1 MNGDFLLSVFTDYTL
16 RNVALGSALLGI
28 TGGVIGAFAV
38 LRRQS
43 LLGDALSHAALPGIG
58 LAFLL
63 SGGKAPL
70 WLLLG
75 GGVTAW
81 LAALAMI
88 TVLRF
93 TRLSEDA
100 ALGTMLASFFGFG
113 IALLTFI
120 QNGSNANQSGLD
132 KFLFGQAATIVAA
145 DVILMAA
152 LAALALGAV
161 ALLFKE
167 FKLISFDPSYAATIG
182 LPAPLLG
189 TLLTS
194 LAVVA
199 VMIGLQ
205 SVGVVL
211 MAAMLVA
218 PAVAARQWTDHLGKM
233 LLLSAG
239 FGAASGVTGALVS
252 AAVTNLPTGPL
263 VIVVISIIMILSLLF
278 APLRGL
284 LWARLSAARRDRNL
298 RDRPRAGAPGP
309 GGLNAPEVSHER

>member
-1 MNGDFLLSVFTDYTL
+1 MTLDVLLGVFTDYTL

-43 LLGDALSHAALPGIG
+43 LLGDALAHAALPGIG
-58 LAFLL
+58 LAFLIT
-63 SGGKAPL
+63 GGKAPL

-75 GGVTAW
+75 GGLSAW
-81 LAALAMI
+81 LAALAMLG
-88 TVLRF
+88 VLRY

-113 IALLTFI
+113 IALLTYI

-145 DVILMAA
+145 DVRLMAV
-152 LAALALGAV
+152 LAALALGTV
-161 ALLFKE
+161 VLLFKE
-167 FKLISFDPSYAATIG
+167 FKLVSFDPMYAATLG
-182 LPAPLLG
+182 LRAPLVG

-218 PAVAARQWTDHLGKM
+218 PAVAARQWTDHLGRM
-233 LLLSAG
+233 LFLSAA
-239 FGAASGVTGALVS
+239 FGAASGVGGALVS

-263 VIVVISIIMILSLLF
+263 VIVLISVILIVSLLF

-284 LWARLSAARRDRNL
+284 LWERLAAARRDRGL
-298 RDRPRAGAPGP
+298 RAQ
-309 GGLNAPEVSHER
+309 APERARGA

>member
-1 MNGDFLLSVFTDYTL
+1 MNLEFLLSIFTDYTL

-75 GGVTAW
+75 GGLTAW

-145 DVILMAA
+145 DVILMAL
-152 LAALALGAV
+152 LAALALGTV
-161 ALLFKE
+161 MLLFKE
-167 FKLISFDPSYAATIG
+167 FKLVSFDPDYAATLG
-182 LPAPLLG
+182 LPAPLVG

-239 FGAASGVTGALVS
+239 FGAVSGVSGAVIS

-263 VIVVISIIMILSLLF
+263 VIVAISCIMLLSLLF

-284 LWARLSAARRDRNL
+284 LWARLSSARRDRDL
-298 RDRPRAGAPGP
+298 RGRARSPTGP
-309 GGLNAPEVSHER
+309 AHLAERGVPHER

>member
-1 MNGDFLLSVFTDYTL
+1 MNLEFLLSIFTDYTL

-28 TGGVIGAFAV
+28 TGGIVGAFAV

-75 GGVTAW
+75 GGLTAW

-88 TVLRF
+88 SVLRF

-120 QNGSNANQSGLD
+120 QNGSNASQSGLD

-145 DVILMAA
+145 DVRLMAV
-152 LAALALGAV
+152 LAALALGTV
-161 ALLFKE
+161 TVLFKE
-167 FKLISFDPSYAATIG
+167 FKLVSFDPSYAATLG
-182 LPAPLLG
+182 VPAPLLG
-189 TLLTS
+189 TLMTS

-239 FGAASGVTGALVS
+239 FGAVSGVAGALVS

-263 VIVVISIIMILSLLF
+263 VIVAISSIMILSLLF

-284 LWARLSAARRDRNL
+284 LWARISSARRDRNL
-298 RDRPRAGAPGP
+298 REGSRLNVPPIGP
-309 GGLNAPEVSHER
+309 LHDQGVSHER

>member
-1 MNGDFLLSVFTDYTL
+1 MTLDFLLGVFTDYTL

-43 LLGDALSHAALPGIG
+43 LLGDALAHAALPGIG
-58 LAFLL
+58 LAFLIT
-63 SGGKAPL
+63 GGKAPL

-75 GGVTAW
+75 GGLSAW

-88 TVLRF
+88 TVLRY

-113 IALLTFI
+113 IALLTYI

-145 DVILMAA
+145 DVRLMAV
-152 LAALALGAV
+152 LAALALGTV
-161 ALLFKE
+161 FLLFKE
-167 FKLISFDPSYAATIG
+167 FKLVSFDPMYAATLG
-182 LPAPLLG
+182 LPAPLVG

-233 LLLSAG
+233 LLLSAA
-239 FGAASGVTGALVS
+239 FGAASGVGGALVS
-252 AAVTNLPTGPL
+252 SAVTNLPTGPV
-263 VIVVISIIMILSLLF
+263 VIVLISVILIVSLLF

-284 LWARLSAARRDRNL
+284 LWERLAAARRDRGL
-298 RDRPRAGAPGP
+298 RAQ
-309 GGLNAPEVSHER
+309 APERARGVS